1 MAKIGDIWLGDSGAP
16 DVTEKKPAGMNAE
29 RWIDQQVR
37 EARERGDF
45 DNLPG
50 TGRPLPNIDQP
61 YDELW
66 WAREFVEREKVS
78 ILPETLRLRRDIEK
92 FIERLA
98 ALPDEGD
105 VRLRI
110 RELNDRVL
118 VANSRYVEGPPAPV
132 WPLDEERMVFRWRRE
147 RIETSRPP
155 LLGRKSDSVESESPA
170 GQTSR
175 AVPVLAAGIA
185 AVAVAAIAA
194 LLLAFV

>member
-66 WAREFVEREKVS
+66 WAREFIEREKVN

-98 ALPDEGD
+98 ALPDEAD
-105 VRLRI
+105 VRLGI
-110 RELNDRVL
+110 RDLNARVL
-118 VANSRYVEGPPAPV
+118 IANSRYVEGPPAPV
-132 WPLDEERMVFRWRRE
+132 WPLDEERMVSRWRRE
-147 RIETSRPP
+147 RIVVSPRPV
-155 LLGRKSDSVESESPA
+155 LARKSDAVEAPA

>member
-92 FIERLA
+92 FIERFA

-147 RIETSRPP
+147 RIEMSRPP

-170 GQTSR
+170 GQTNR

>member
-1 MAKIGDIWLGDSGAP
+1 M
-16 DVTEKKPAGMNAE
+16 TEKKPAGMNAE

-66 WAREFVEREKVS
+66 WAREFIEREKVN
-78 ILPETLRLRRDIEK
+78 ILPETLRLRRDIEQ

-98 ALPDEGD
+98 ALPDEAD
-105 VRLRI
+105 VRLGI
-110 RELNDRVL
+110 RDLNARVL
-118 VANSRYVEGPPAPV
+118 IANSRYVEGPPAPV

-185 AVAVAAIAA
+185 AVAIAA
-194 LLLAFV
+194 VATLLLAIV